1 VWVMHL
7 AVTDDTYVLEENVA
21 PIFRTED
28 VLITISLQLYAYR
41 RHRFLT
47 AFFMK
52 I

>member
-1 VWVMHL
+1 MWFMHL
-7 AVTDDTYVLEENVA
+7 VVTDDSHVLEETVA

-28 VLITISLQLYAYR
+28 VLITVSLQLYAYR

-52 I
+52 L